1 MRHAIRICTALS
13 AAVFTLALTS
23 ACSTHGNTMLVFGQ
37 TQTLGI
43 SIGGSA
49 TDQGASFTLGY
60 QDKNFAVVP
69 ATVRHAD
76 GSSTQVL
83 STVGNPGSRPGQS
96 QDALSVLGQ
105 FSVSTN
111 SRTADVGLGKF
122 FATGLAAQKLADG
135 FSERLAGASTEPAAA
150 ALPGAVRPPAR
161 AASAAAS
168 AAGR

>member
-1 MRHAIRICTALS
+1 MRHAIRISTALS
-13 AAVFTLALTS
+13 AAVFTS
-23 ACSTHGNTMLVFGQ
+23 ACSTPGNAMLVFGQ

-60 QDKNFAVVP
+60 QDKNFAIVP
-69 ATVRHAD
+69 ASVRQAD

-83 STVGNPGSRPGQS
+83 STVGTRRDREGQS
-96 QDALSVLGQ
+96 EDALSVLGQ
-105 FSVSTN
+105 FSVSTS

-135 FSERLAGASTEPAAA
+135 FSEKIAASNDK
-150 ALPGAVRPPAR
+150 VKPPA
-161 AASAAAS
+161 AAAS
-168 AAGR
+168 AAGP

>member
-13 AAVFTLALTS
+13 AAVITS
-23 ACSTHGNTMLVFGQ
+23 ACSTQGNTMLVFGQ

-49 TDQGASFTLGY
+49 TDQGATFTLGY
-60 QDKNFAVVP
+60 QDKNFAIVP
-69 ATVRHAD
+69 ATVRQPD

-83 STVGNPGSRPGQS
+83 STVGNPKNKAGQS

-105 FSVSTN
+105 FSVNTSTK
-111 SRTADVGLGKF
+111 SADVGLGKF

-135 FSERLAGASTEPAAA
+135 FSEKLAASGDKAKPAA
-150 ALPGAVRPPAR
+150 P
-161 AASAAAS
+161 AAS
-168 AAGR
+168 AAGK